1 MYTLVPF
8 DASIPNSRMYI
19 KKKFFTSNLEYFL
32 PVFNCGGN
40 YAGLDNVSLHRA
52 QLLNTGVVEHLKHR
66 INISASLIV

>member
-8 DASIPNSRMYI
+8 DAPIPNSRMYI
-19 KKKFFTSNLEYFL
+19 FFTSNLEDFL
-32 PVFNCGGN
+32 PVFNCSGN
-40 YAGLDNVSLHRA
+40 YAGLNNVPLHRA